1 MVQQL
6 NTACLIIIVVVEVVG
21 SIFCLGRLGSRMVAS
36 RRSWRGLMM
45 WSDICMLA
53 AWFLSLGETITM
65 YKVTEYGH
73 YGYHRE
79 DTFKL
84 KYDMVLIWK
93 YLYANGITYNPILG
107 LIKASMILLYLR
119 LGGTK
124 TGVRTACC
132 VLFIFNFLFITGA
145 LMADI
150 FQCWPITYT
159 WNRYAMDRA
168 AQIAAGATDPGV
180 YYGYPIP
187 TGFKNGKYVHGGEC
201 IDMGNFLLI
210 TAGISILTDL
220 LILLIPV
227 YMVYDMQ
234 LTPKKKSVVL
244 LVLCMGVAVTAV
256 GITRLWILFRNYH
269 PRKGQDWSYSVKST
283 IANIETG
290 LALVTGCIPDL
301 FPLLR
306 LFFPNFLRSEPH
318 LAPNPYPVKSE
329 SGSSVSRRM
338 RNVLTSS
345 RSRHRTAFDEE
356 RSITFGLETFGWR
369 SDELRMADVDGSF
382 DGGGTSSQGSLTRSE
397 ETAVEEVNNAN
408 DGILKTT
415 MYVVRSRQNS
425 DEQSR
430 WSVV

>member
-6 NTACLIIIVVVEVVG
+6 NTAC
-21 SIFCLGRLGSRMVAS
+21 
-36 RRSWRGLMM
+36 
-45 WSDICMLA
+45 DICMLV
-53 AWFLSLGETITM
+53 AWFLSLGETSTM
-65 YKVTEYGH
+65 YKVTQYGH

-79 DTFKL
+79 DTFRL
-84 KYDMVLIWK
+84 KYNMVLIWK

-145 LMADI
+145 LVADI
-150 FQCWPITYT
+150 FQCWPITYI
-159 WNRYAMDRA
+159 WNRRAMDRA
-168 AQIAAGATDPGV
+168 AQIAAGATEPGV
-180 YYGYPIP
+180 YRGYPVP
-187 TGFKNGKYVHGGEC
+187 TGFKDGEYVQGGEC

-227 YMVYDMQ
+227 YMVYDLQ
-234 LTPKKKSVVL
+234 LTLKKKFVVL

-256 GITRLWILFRNYH
+256 GITRLWIIFRNYH
-269 PRKGQDWSYSVKST
+269 PKKGQDWSYSVKST
-283 IANIETG
+283 IAHIETG

-306 LFFPNFLRSEPH
+306 RFFPNFLRSEPH
-318 LAPNPYPVKSE
+318 LAPNPYPFKSE
-329 SGSSVSRRM
+329 SGSSVSRRI

-369 SDELRMADVDGSF
+369 GDELRSADVDVRVRGA
-382 DGGGTSSQGSLTRSE
+382 GAASQGSLTRSE
-397 ETAVEEVNNAN
+397 ETAVEETGDVNG
-408 DGILKTT
+408 GILKTT
-415 MYVVRSRQNS
+415 RFVVRSGANS
-425 DEQSR
+425 VEQSQ